1 MGVEPG
7 FAIAAERTVRVPAR
21 LSHEDEGRVLIRF
34 NEPRETLQLRLSGGF
49 KRFADEELRTV
60 LTLLAGPDEV

>member
-1 MGVEPG
+1 M
-7 FAIAAERTVRVPAR
+7 RVPAR

-34 NEPRETLQLRLSGGF
+34 NELRETLQLRLSGGF

-60 LTLLAGPDEV
+60 LTLLAGPDVV